1 MSLKRIVILIC
12 CCLLFTPI
20 LTSCGYY
27 SLKGSL
33 PAHIQSIS
41 ISPVI
46 NETGEFGV
54 SESLED
60 QITDI
65 MISENVLDLA
75 SADRADSQLD
85 ITITSVMDK
94 PYTYSISDN
103 SAYEQV
109 DEWRITVKA
118 QVTWYDLT
126 RDEAFFEKQFSAYGA
141 YGTGVD
147 ISTDKIDNDNDG
159 LVDGEDDDEFGSPR
173 ESALV
178 FAIRNISEDIIN
190 EVTSTW

>member
-1 MSLKRIVILIC
+1 MRSANFGRMMCALLLGIIL
-12 CCLLFTPI
+12 
-20 LTSCGYY
+20 SGCGYY

-33 PAHIQSIS
+33 PAHISTIS

-54 SESLED
+54 SESVED

-75 SADRADSQLD
+75 AADRADSQLD
-85 ITITSVMDK
+85 IVITSLVDK
-94 PYTYSISDN
+94 PYTYSISDET
-103 SAYEQV
+103 AYEQV

-118 QVTWYDLT
+118 KVTWYDLT
-126 RDEAFFEKQFSAYGA
+126 RDEALFEKQFSAYGA

-147 ISTDKIDNDNDG
+147 INSDGVDNDNDG
-159 LVDGEDDDEFGSPR
+159 LVDDEDDDEFGSPR
-173 ESALV
+173 ESAMT
-178 FAIRNISEDIIN
+178 FAIRNLSEDIIN